1 MHAGLDLT
9 ADFSMPLPEDLLIPR
24 ARLQNESRRARLR
37 LSELA
42 LEEETKPLRLAC
54 APVRAYN
61 ARLQDLAK
69 DIAQAAPGTTTLCL
83 METVGRIER
92 LAEVLTQY
100 GQPPRVV
107 GAPDAVIPGVAPP
120 AGVAAPRVVVA
131 PGRLTQGFVLPS
143 VGLQVLTEREVFGEH
158 AERETKR
165 RKVSAFSPGFR
176 DLKVGDLVVHVEHG
190 VGRYGGIARVGE
202 GSGQR
207 DFVLL
212 YYEGNDKLY
221 VPVDRLDLVQRY
233 SGVAGQKARLDR
245 LGGLGWERTKKRVRR
260 AMEEM
265 AKDLL
270 DLYAARAA
278 AKGHAFAPDTPW
290 QKEFEDAF
298 PYVVTPDQERA
309 VKDTRTDM
317 ERDLPMDRLICGDV
331 GFGKTEVA
339 MRAAFKAV
347 MEGKQ
352 AAVLCPTTV
361 LAFQHQTTFRARF
374 ASWPTSIE
382 MISRFRSPREQ
393 TAVLK
398 KVAEGKVDILI
409 GTHRL
414 LSKDVRFRDL
424 GLLIVDEEQ
433 RFGVKH
439 KESIKAMKKN
449 VDVLT
454 LTATPIPRTLQMSLA
469 GIRDMS
475 VIETPPENRLA
486 IQTAIVPFREGT
498 IAAAVRHELQRGGQV
513 YFVHNRVESIASM
526 GNFLRRI
533 VPEARLLVAHGQMSE
548 GM

>member
-24 ARLQNESRRARLR
+24 ARLQNASRRARLR

-42 LEEETKPLRLAC
+42 LEEETKPVRLAC

-69 DIAQAAPGTTTLCL
+69 DVAQAAPGTTTLCL

-100 GQPPRVV
+100 GQPPRVL
-107 GAPDAVIPGVAPP
+107 GAPDAVIPGVAPAGAPAP
-120 AGVAAPRVVVA
+120 AGVMSPAGAASPRVVVA

-190 VGRYGGIARVGE
+190 VARYGGIARVGE

-245 LGGLGWERTKKRVRR
+245 LGGLGWERTKKRVRK

-317 ERDLPMDRLICGDV
+317 ERDLPMDRLIC
-331 GFGKTEVA
+331 
-339 MRAAFKAV
+339 
-347 MEGKQ
+347 
-352 AAVLCPTTV
+352 
-361 LAFQHQTTFRARF
+361 
-374 ASWPTSIE
+374 
-382 MISRFRSPREQ
+382 
-393 TAVLK
+393 
-398 KVAEGKVDILI
+398 
-409 GTHRL
+409 
-414 LSKDVRFRDL
+414 
-424 GLLIVDEEQ
+424 
-433 RFGVKH
+433 
-439 KESIKAMKKN
+439 
-449 VDVLT
+449 
-454 LTATPIPRTLQMSLA
+454 
-469 GIRDMS
+469 
-475 VIETPPENRLA
+475 
-486 IQTAIVPFREGT
+486 
-498 IAAAVRHELQRGGQV
+498 
-513 YFVHNRVESIASM
+513 
-526 GNFLRRI
+526 
-533 VPEARLLVAHGQMSE
+533 
-548 GM
+548 